1 MQSERTALY
10 QSHAND
16 LVANGHAYRC
26 FCSAERLDS
35 IARHRSEAGLPPGYD
50 RKCGDVSAEESEDRA
65 AKGEAHIIRL
75 KVEEY
80 PMFNDLVYGK
90 SGQNHQNNS
99 KLDFIDRVY
108 NDPVLIK
115 SDGHPTYHLANV
127 VDDHCMKI
135 THVIRGTVSL
145 LIISVAIK
153 SQDTELTSIRNGC
166 HRHLCTWRYIMPS
179 NGRHQALLMSLCSS
193 TKVGKSSASATQI
206 STSRHSRTSKG
217 SSHPPW

>member
-1 MQSERTALY
+1 M
-10 QSHAND
+10 
-16 LVANGHAYRC
+16 
-26 FCSAERLDS
+26 DS
-35 IARHRSEAGLPPGYD
+35 IARHRSQAGLAPGYD

-80 PMFNDLVYGK
+80 PMFTDLVYGK
-90 SGQNHQNNS
+90 SGQNRPNNS

-145 LIISVAIK
+145 IIIFMAIK
-153 SQDTELTSIRNGC
+153 SQDTELTSTRNGW
-166 HRHLCTWRYIMPS
+166 HLHLCTWRYIMPS
-179 NGRHQALLMSLCSS
+179 SGRHQALLMSLCSL
-193 TKVGKSSASATQI
+193 TGVDKSLASAMRI
-206 STSRHSRTSKG
+206 LTSRHSRINKE